1 MGWECIM
8 NAVDFVDT
16 PNLSLFLK
24 KKRLNICLYDFVTH
38 TGDLNAVLSESSFT
52 IQKLK
57 IQ

>member
-24 KKRLNICLYDFVTH
+24 KKKKFEY
-38 TGDLNAVLSESSFT
+38 LS
-52 IQKLK
+52 L
-57 IQ
+57 

>member
-24 KKRLNICLYDFVTH
+24 KKKVEY
-38 TGDLNAVLSESSFT
+38 LS
-52 IQKLK
+52 L
-57 IQ
+57 